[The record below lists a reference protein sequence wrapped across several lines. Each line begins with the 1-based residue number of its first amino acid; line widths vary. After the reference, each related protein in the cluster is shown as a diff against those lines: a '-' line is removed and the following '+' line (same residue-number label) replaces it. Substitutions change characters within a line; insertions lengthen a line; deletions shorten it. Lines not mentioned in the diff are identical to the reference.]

1 MSDTES
7 AVEIRAEIDRPEE
20 RASADVTLVAHGIT
34 VTASV
39 EVSSSGLVV
48 VRPEGDGA
56 GWKAAVGRGEAVE
69 LYWVGGEEERTLK
82 GLVTEV
88 EDGGDGGDAD
98 DGGHARWHLSVN
110 GPATRSQRR
119 RAVRARVQLPVLI
132 PWAGGQLTGNTVD
145 ISEAGIRAQMNG
157 WGVPLDPGTSCQVT
171 LDLGDALV
179 HLIGE
184 VVWTQVRGAIWLMA
198 IKFPDVPEQAGD
210 LLRRRVF
217 KALRDERALER
228 S

>member
-1 MSDTES
+1 MSETPFEPG
-7 AVEIRAEIDRPEE
+7 IRAEIDRPEE

-39 EVSSSGLVV
+39 EVSNSGLVV
-48 VRPEGDGA
+48 VRPEGDGSA
-56 GWKAAVGRGEAVE
+56 WKAAVGRGEAVE

-82 GLVTEV
+82 GLVTMV
-88 EDGGDGGDAD
+88 EDAEDGDD
-98 DGGHARWHLSVN
+98 ARWHLAVN

-119 RAVRARVQLPVLI
+119 QAVRARVQLPILI
-132 PWAGGQLTGNTVD
+132 PWAGAQMTGNSVD
-145 ISEAGIRAQMNG
+145 ISEAGVRAQMNG
-157 WGVPLDPGTSCQVT
+157 WGVPLDPGTPCQVSI
-171 LDLGDALV
+171 DLGDTLV

-210 LLRRRVF
+210 RLRRRVF

>member
-1 MSDTES
+1 VSDAQS
-7 AVEIRAEIDRPEE
+7 DPYVRDDIDRPEE

-39 EVSSSGLVV
+39 EESGSGLVIV
-48 VRPEGDGA
+48 KPEGDGTA
-56 GWKAAVGRGEAVE
+56 WKTSVGRGDAIE

-82 GLVTEV
+82 GLVARI
-88 EDGGDGGDAD
+88 EDGEDP
-98 DGGHARWHLSVN
+98 RWHLTVN

-119 RAVRARVQLPVLI
+119 KAVRARVQVPVLI
-132 PWAGGQLTGNTVD
+132 PWAGAQLTGTTVD
-145 ISEAGIRAQMNG
+145 ISEAGIRSLMDG
-157 WGVPLDPGTSCQVT
+157 WGVPLDPGTPCQVS
-171 LDLGDALV
+171 LDLGETLV

-184 VVWTQVRGAIWLMA
+184 VVWTSVRGAQWLMA
-198 IKFPDVPEQAGD
+198 IKFNDVPEQAGD
-210 LLRRRVF
+210 VLRRRVF

>member
-1 MSDTES
+1 MSDAQPDPGVRS
-7 AVEIRAEIDRPEE
+7 DQDRPEE

-39 EVSSSGLVV
+39 EESGSGLVI
-48 VRPEGDGA
+48 VRPEGDGTA
-56 GWKAAVGRGEAVE
+56 WKAAVGRGDAVE

-82 GLVTEV
+82 GLVSLV
-88 EDGGDGGDAD
+88 EDGEDP
-98 DGGHARWHLSVN
+98 RWHLSVS

-119 RAVRARVQLPVLI
+119 KAVRARIQLPVLI
-132 PWAGGQLTGNTVD
+132 PWAGAQLTGTTVD
-145 ISEAGIRAQMNG
+145 ISEAGIRSLMDG
-157 WGVPLDPGTSCQVT
+157 WGVPLEPGTPCQVS

-179 HLIGE
+179 HLLGE
-184 VVWTQVRGAIWLMA
+184 VVWTSVRGAQWLMA
-198 IKFPDVPEQAGD
+198 IKFNDVPEQAGD
-210 LLRRRVF
+210 VLRRRVF

>member
-1 MSDTES
+1 MSDAQS
-7 AVEIRAEIDRPEE
+7 GPYARDDIDRPEE

-39 EVSSSGLVV
+39 EESGSGLVV
-48 VRPEGDGA
+48 VRPEGDGTA
-56 GWKAAVGRGEAVE
+56 WKASVGRGDAVE

-82 GLVTEV
+82 GLVSLV
-88 EDGGDGGDAD
+88 EDGEDP
-98 DGGHARWHLSVN
+98 RWHLTVN

-119 RAVRARVQLPVLI
+119 KAVRARVQVPVLI
-132 PWAGGQLTGNTVD
+132 PWAGAQLTGTTVD
-145 ISEAGIRAQMNG
+145 ISEAGIRSLMDG
-157 WGVPLDPGTSCQVT
+157 WGVPLDPGTPCQVS
-171 LDLGDALV
+171 LDLDDVLV

-184 VVWTQVRGAIWLMA
+184 VVWTSVRGAQWLMA
-198 IKFPDVPEQAGD
+198 IKFNDVPEQAGD
-210 LLRRRVF
+210 VLRRRVF

>member
-1 MSDTES
+1 MSDVHPD
-7 AVEIRAEIDRPEE
+7 AMARADQDRPEQ

-39 EVSSSGLVV
+39 EVSRTGVVV
-48 VRPEGDGA
+48 VRPEGDA
-56 GWKAAVGRGEAVE
+56 TAWKAAVGLGDPVE

-82 GLVTEV
+82 GVLSEI
-88 EDGGDGGDAD
+88 EHGESDGD
-98 DGGHARWHLSVN
+98 DPRWHLSVS

-119 RAVRARVQLPVLI
+119 KAVRARVQLPVLM
-132 PWAGGQLTGNTVD
+132 PWAGAQITGSTVD
-145 ISEAGIRAQMNG
+145 ISEAGIRALMDG
-157 WGVPLDPGTSCQVT
+157 WGVPLEPGTSCQVS
-171 LDLGDALV
+171 LDLDNVLV

-184 VVWTQVRGAIWLMA
+184 TVWTQVRGAQWLMA
-198 IKFPDVPEQAGD
+198 IKFNDVPEQAAD
-210 LLRRRVF
+210 VLRRRVF